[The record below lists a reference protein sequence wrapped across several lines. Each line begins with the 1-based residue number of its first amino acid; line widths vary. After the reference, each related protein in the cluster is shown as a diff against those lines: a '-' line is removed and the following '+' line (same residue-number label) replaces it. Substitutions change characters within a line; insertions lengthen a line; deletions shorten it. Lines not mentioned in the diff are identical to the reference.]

1 MKIKSRQHGAPHE
14 VYLLDDQEAEQ
25 DHLTT
30 EELQDALFVD
40 EEREKS
46 RSGTFPIV
54 VGFLFAAVA
63 FLYSLQQIGFLPGDI
78 TALVV
83 ILTVVGGGGVVLSG
97 LGVLG
102 RKPPKRRHVKRK
114 RSTRRRTRK
123 RALSPSKAND
133 LFKADTAPTFKIEGS
148 SAPRRKFV
156 RSANAKLLG
165 VAGGLGE
172 YFNIDPTIIRI
183 ALVLGA
189 LGTMG
194 GVILAYLITA
204 VFMGDPEDSIRL

>member
-25 DHLTT
+25 DHLTN

-46 RSGTFPIV
+46 RGGTFPVV
-54 VGFLFAAVA
+54 VGLLFAAVA

-78 TALVV
+78 TTLVT
-83 ILTVVGGGGVVLSG
+83 ILIVVGGGGVVLSG

-102 RKPPKRRHVKRK
+102 RKTPKRRRVRRK
-114 RSTRRRTRK
+114 RSTRPRTPK
-123 RALSPSKAND
+123 RALSPS
-133 LFKADTAPTFKIEGS
+133 
-148 SAPRRKFV
+148 RRKLV
-156 RSANAKLLG
+156 RSTNAKLLG

-183 ALVLGA
+183 ALILGT

-204 VFMGDPEDSIRL
+204 AFMGDPEDALRL